1 MLLGAWWVL
10 PAALQQWSSK
20 LLNLLLL
27 FIPEQS
33 GTKRWPCIIF
43 CFPSDPDAD
52 AGAGVAG
59 GYTQMWHH
67 PRTCCAAGDGCAASR
82 AASSLSLQ
90 VLGETF
96 SWQVRRALLLSAPSY
111 LGAYLCCKHFT
122 WANKNSTLIA
132 ALSHKEWQPWCKEL
146 LHRAGAQI
154 ASPRSRVLPS
164 FSWLWY
170 WSIFPRLKSDSNLT
184 LFPKAVHEDGRTAE
198 LASGADASITDD
210 VFKWLN

>member
-20 LLNLLLL
+20 LLNHLL

-111 LGAYLCCKHFT
+111 LGAYLCCKQLHLSKQEQHFDCCFIT
-122 WANKNSTLIA
+122 QGMAAVVQRAFTLSRGSDCQSSVPGTSFILLTLILKY
-132 ALSHKEWQPWCKEL
+132 LSKIK
-146 LHRAGAQI
+146 
-154 ASPRSRVLPS
+154 
-164 FSWLWY
+164 
-170 WSIFPRLKSDSNLT
+170 K
-184 LFPKAVHEDGRTAE
+184 
-198 LASGADASITDD
+198 
-210 VFKWLN
+210 